1 MAFVIGIDVGTS
13 GTKTAVFNEKGE
25 CVASATEEYPLLTPH
40 PGWTEQNPEDWWK
53 ATVNTIKQCLS
64 TGKVNKSEVKG
75 IGLSG
80 QMHGSVFLDKDRNVV
95 RPTILWNDS
104 RTAEECA
111 EINQLVGEKR
121 FHELTGNPPLTG
133 FTAPKVIWL
142 KNKEPQN
149 FERTATVCLPKD
161 YVRYRLTGDLAA
173 EVSDGAGTV
182 LFDVRKRT
190 WCPEILDALGIPR
203 SWMPPMY
210 ESTDVCGKI
219 TAHVAEKTGLE
230 VGTPVVGGGADNTC
244 GATGTGVVVEG
255 RVLSSLG
262 TSGVVFAPCKE
273 VRVDPRGRAHTFCHS
288 VPNLWYLMGVVLS
301 AGMSL
306 RWYRDVIAGD
316 ERRIADVEEVD
327 PYDVLTRLAD
337 TAPLGSEG
345 LLFLPYLTGER
356 TPHKD
361 PHARGGF
368 IGLTIRH
375 GREHLIR
382 SLLEGATFAMRDC
395 LEIVRE
401 QNVAVDEIRATGG
414 GAKST
419 FWRQLQADI
428 YGAEICIINSDEGP
442 ALGAAIM
449 GGVGAGVW
457 GSIPE
462 ACDAIIKVV
471 SRTSPNEERRKQ
483 YQEYYEVYRGLYPQI
498 RESCHI
504 LSKLVSKGGRA

>member
-53 ATVNTIKQCLS
+53 ATVKTLKKCLGDIKS
-64 TGKVNKSEVKG
+64 GEVKG

-80 QMHGSVFLDKDRNVV
+80 QMHGSVFLDKDKNVV
-95 RPTILWNDS
+95 RPAILWNDS

-111 EINQLVGEKR
+111 EINRVVGEKR
-121 FHELTGNPPLTG
+121 FFELAGNPPLTG
-133 FTAPKVIWL
+133 FTAPKAVWL

-149 FERTATVCLPKD
+149 FEKTATLLLPKD
-161 YVRYRLTGDLAA
+161 YVRYRLTGELAA

-190 WCPEILDALGIPR
+190 WCPEILDALGIPQ
-203 SWMPPMY
+203 SWMPPLY

-219 TAHVAEKTGLE
+219 TQSVAAETGLE
-230 VGTPVVGGGADNTC
+230 AGTPVVGGGADNTC
-244 GATGTGVVVEG
+244 GATGTGVVIEG

-262 TSGVVFAPCKE
+262 TSGVVFAPSKE
-273 VRVDPRGRAHTFCHS
+273 GRVDPQGRAHTFCHS
-288 VPNLWYLMGVVLS
+288 VPHVWYLMGVVLS

-306 RWYRDVIAGD
+306 RWYRDVVAGD
-316 ERRIADVEEVD
+316 ERQAAEKQNVD
-327 PYDVLTRLAD
+327 PYDILTQLAD
-337 TAPLGSEG
+337 KAPIGSEG
-345 LLFLPYLTGER
+345 LIFLPYLTGER

-361 PHARGGF
+361 PHARGGY

-382 SLLEGATFAMRDC
+382 SLLEGVTFAMRDS
-395 LEIVRE
+395 LEIDRE
-401 QNVAVDEIRATGG
+401 LNVAVDEIRATGG
-414 GAKST
+414 GAKSA

-449 GGVGAGVW
+449 GGVGAGLW

-471 SRTSPNEERRKQ
+471 SRTAPNKERQKQ
-483 YQEYYEVYRGLYPQI
+483 YEDYYQVYKSLYPQI
-498 RESCHI
+498 QRSCHI
-504 LSKLVSKGGRA
+504 LSKLVS